1 MLLRAS
7 ILALPCLLLVIPP
20 TQAAEQD
27 LSQARDALTKQ
38 DNDADTERALEEV
51 FQAAEKN
58 YSLLRSGDASMNYN
72 FDYTYY
78 GDQRIDLVIEQRVSD
93 GVASGSSNI
102 VNADVTP
109 SASHTFTNAFTLDY
123 GIKNNLTV
131 SGRLPLIAKYDSD
144 TDITTYGMGDIS
156 GSVRWQPFE
165 YVPGHVS
172 QTYFANVSLKTG
184 DSPYEIDLDR
194 HLSTGSGYYSL
205 SAGGSYSKVIDPV
218 VLFGSI
224 SLAYN
229 FKESG
234 LNQIRGGTGANK
246 SGGSILRSVE
256 PGNAL
261 SFAMGFAYSLSYDVS
276 LSASFQ
282 GSYNDETQ
290 FNLLTNNGMRTSVA
304 GSQMSGI
311 MNVALGIRVSPKTI
325 ANVNVGFGLTEL
337 SPDIIMG
344 LSLPIDL
351 EGIKPSGRN

>member
-1 MLLRAS
+1 MLLRATL
-7 ILALPCLLLVIPP
+7 LALPCLLLVMPQ
-20 TQAAEQD
+20 TQADEQD

-38 DNDADTERALEEV
+38 DNDADTEKALEEV

-58 YSLLRSGDASMNYN
+58 YSLLRRGDASLNYN
-72 FDYTYY
+72 FDYSYY
-78 GDQRIDLVIEQRVSD
+78 GDQRIDLLVQSQLDSE
-93 GVASGSSNI
+93 GNPTGSSNI

-123 GIKNNLTV
+123 GIRNNLTV
-131 SGRLPLIAKYDSD
+131 SGRLPLVAKYDSD
-144 TDITTYGMGDIS
+144 VNTTSYGLGDVS
-156 GSVRWQPFE
+156 GSLRWQPFE

-172 QTYFANVSLKTG
+172 QTYFANASLKTG

-218 VLFGSI
+218 VLFGSV
-224 SLAYN
+224 SVAYN
-229 FKESG
+229 FKQSG
-234 LNQIRGGTGANK
+234 LNQIR
-246 SGGSILRSVE
+246 GGSILRSVE

-282 GSYNDETQ
+282 GSYNDKTE
-290 FNLLTNNGMRTSVA
+290 FNLLTNNGMLTSVS

-311 MNVALGIRVSPKTI
+311 MNIALGIRVSPKTI
-325 ANVNVGFGLTEL
+325 ANVNIGFGVTEL

-344 LSLPIDL
+344 LSLPIDI

>member
-20 TQAAEQD
+20 TQAADKD

-58 YSLLRSGDASMNYN
+58 YSLLRSGDASLNYN

-78 GDQRIDLVIEQRVSD
+78 GDQRIELDIQRTLNAD
-93 GVASGSSNI
+93 GTPSNTSRI
-102 VNADVTP
+102 NNADVTP

-123 GIKNNLTV
+123 GIKNNLTL
-131 SGRLPLIAKYDSD
+131 SGRMPLIAKYDSD
-144 TDITTYGMGDIS
+144 TDVTSYGLGDLS
-156 GSVRWQPFE
+156 GSLRWQPFE
-165 YVPGHVS
+165 YVPGKVS

-184 DSPYEIDLDR
+184 DSPYEIDLNR

-218 VLFGSI
+218 VLFGSV

-229 FKESG
+229 FKQSG
-234 LNQIRGGTGANK
+234 LNQVRGA
-246 SGGSILRSVE
+246 SILRSVD

-282 GSYNDETQ
+282 GSYNDETK
-290 FNLLTNNGMRTSVA
+290 FSLTTGDSVA

-311 MNVALGIRVSPKTI
+311 INVALGIRVSPKTI
-325 ANVNVGFGLTEL
+325 TNVNVGFGLTEL
-337 SPDIIMG
+337 SPDIILG
-344 LSLPIDL
+344 LSLPIDI

>member
-7 ILALPCLLLVIPP
+7 ILALPCLLLALPSV
-20 TQAAEQD
+20 QAEEED
-27 LSQARDALTKQ
+27 KSQARDALTKQ
-38 DNDADTERALEEV
+38 ESDADTERALEEV

-58 YSLLRSGDASMNYN
+58 YSLLPKGDAALNYN

-78 GDQRIDLVIEQRVSD
+78 GDQRIDLVIQQRTDAEGAPTGGSD
-93 GVASGSSNI
+93 I
-102 VNADVTP
+102 INANVTP

-123 GIKNNLTV
+123 GIKNNLTL
-131 SGRLPLIAKYDSD
+131 SGRLPLIAKYESD
-144 TDITTYGMGDIS
+144 TDITSYGLGDVS
-156 GSVRWQPFE
+156 GSLRWQPFE
-165 YVPGHVS
+165 YVPGKLS

-184 DSPYEIDLDR
+184 DSPYEIDLNR

-218 VLFGSI
+218 VLFGSV

-229 FKESG
+229 FKQSG
-234 LNQIRGGTGANK
+234 LNQIRGG
-246 SGGSILRSVE
+246 SILRSVD

-276 LSASFQ
+276 LSMSFQ
-282 GSYNDETQ
+282 GSYNDETK
-290 FNLLTNNGMRTSVA
+290 FNLQTNNGMGSSIA

-311 MNVALGIRVSPKTI
+311 INMALGIRVSPKTI

-337 SPDIIMG
+337 SPDIILG
-344 LSLPIDL
+344 LSLPIDI
-351 EGIKPSGRN
+351 EGVKPSGRN

>member
-7 ILALPCLLLVIPP
+7 ILALPCLLLALPSV
-20 TQAAEQD
+20 QAEEED
-27 LSQARDALTKQ
+27 KSQARDALTKQ
-38 DNDADTERALEEV
+38 ESDADTERALEEV

-58 YSLLRSGDASMNYN
+58 YSLLPKGDAALNYN

-78 GDQRIDLVIEQRVSD
+78 GDQRIELDIQRTLNAD
-93 GVASGSSNI
+93 GTAGNSSQI
-102 VNADVTP
+102 YNADVTP

-123 GIKNNLTV
+123 GIKNNLTL
-131 SGRLPLIAKYDSD
+131 SGRLPLIAKYESD
-144 TDITTYGMGDIS
+144 TDITSYGLGDVS
-156 GSVRWQPFE
+156 GSLRWQPFE
-165 YVPGHVS
+165 YVPGKVS

-205 SAGGSYSKVIDPV
+205 SAGGSYFKVIDPV
-218 VLFGSI
+218 VLFGSV

-229 FKESG
+229 FKQSG
-234 LNQIRGGTGANK
+234 LNQVRGA
-246 SGGSILRSVE
+246 SILRSVD

-276 LSASFQ
+276 LSMSFQ
-282 GSYNDETQ
+282 GSYNDETK
-290 FNLLTNNGMRTSVA
+290 FSTTIGDSVS

-311 MNVALGIRVSPKTI
+311 INMALGIRVSPKTI

-337 SPDIIMG
+337 SPDIILG
-344 LSLPIDL
+344 LSLPIDI
-351 EGIKPSGRN
+351 EGVKPSGRN

>member
-7 ILALPCLLLVIPP
+7 ILALPCLLLALPSV
-20 TQAAEQD
+20 QAEEED
-27 LSQARDALTKQ
+27 KSQARDALTKQ
-38 DNDADTERALEEV
+38 ESDADTERALEEV

-58 YSLLRSGDASMNYN
+58 YSLLPKGDASLNYN

-78 GDQRIDLVIEQRVSD
+78 GDQRIDLVIQSRTDAEGAPTGGSD
-93 GVASGSSNI
+93 I
-102 VNADVTP
+102 INANVTP
-109 SASHTFTNAFTLDY
+109 SASHTFTNDFTLDY
-123 GIKNNLTV
+123 GIKNNLTL
-131 SGRLPLIAKYDSD
+131 SGRLPLIAKYESD
-144 TDITTYGMGDIS
+144 TDITSYGLGDVS
-156 GSVRWQPFE
+156 GSLRWQPFE
-165 YVPGHVS
+165 YVPGKVS

-229 FKESG
+229 FKQSS
-234 LNQIRGGTGANK
+234 LNQIRGG
-246 SGGSILRSVE
+246 SILRSIE
-256 PGNAL
+256 PGNTL

-282 GSYNDETQ
+282 GSYNDETE
-290 FNLLTNNGMRTSVA
+290 FNLFTGNGMRTSVA

-311 MNVALGIRVSPKTI
+311 INVALGVRVSPKTI

-344 LSLPIDL
+344 LSLPIDI

>member
-78 GDQRIDLVIEQRVSD
+78 GDQRLDLHIQQGQNAD
-93 GVASGSSNI
+93 GTLNNSSQI
-102 VNADVTP
+102 INADVTP

-144 TDITTYGMGDIS
+144 TDITSYGMGDIS

-218 VLFGSI
+218 VLFGSV

-229 FKESG
+229 FRQSG
-234 LNQIRGGTGANK
+234 LNQRRGGNVLNAVN
-246 SGGSILRSVE
+246 

-282 GSYNDETQ
+282 GSYNDETT
-290 FNLLTNNGMRTSVA
+290 FELATGNSVA

>member
-7 ILALPCLLLVIPP
+7 ILALPCLLLVIPL
-20 TQAAEQD
+20 TQAADKD
-27 LSQARDALTKQ
+27 LSQAREALTKQ

-58 YSLLRSGDASMNYN
+58 YSLLRRSDVSLNYN

-78 GDQRIDLVIEQRVSD
+78 GDQRIDLLIQQRVNADGTIGNSSD
-93 GVASGSSNI
+93 I
-102 VNADVTP
+102 INADVTP

-123 GIKNNLTV
+123 GIRNNLTI

-144 TDITTYGMGDIS
+144 TDITSYGMGDLS
-156 GSVRWQPFE
+156 SSLRWQPFE

-184 DSPYEIDLDR
+184 DSPYEINLDR

-229 FKESG
+229 FKQSG
-234 LNQIRGGTGANK
+234 LNQIR
-246 SGGSILRSVE
+246 GGSILRSVE

-282 GSYNDETQ
+282 GSYNDETN

-344 LSLPIDL
+344 LSLPIDI
-351 EGIKPSGRN
+351 EGIKPPGRN

>member
-58 YSLLRSGDASMNYN
+58 YSLLRRGDTSLNYN

-144 TDITTYGMGDIS
+144 TDITSYGMGDIS
-156 GSVRWQPFE
+156 GSLRWQPFE
-165 YVPGHVS
+165 YVPGKVS

-229 FKESG
+229 FKQSG
-234 LNQIRGGTGANK
+234 LNQIRGG
-246 SGGSILRSVE
+246 SILRSVD

-282 GSYNDETQ
+282 GSYNDETL
-290 FNLLTNNGMRTSVA
+290 FNLLTSNGMRTSVA

-311 MNVALGIRVSPKTI
+311 INVALGVRVSPKTI
-325 ANVNVGFGLTEL
+325 ATLTL
-337 SPDIIMG
+337 V
-344 LSLPIDL
+344 LV
-351 EGIKPSGRN
+351 